1 LNTLVEVAPGEGDVM
16 SRVIRF
22 PLERRRPNVVPLCVP
37 SPEADFHCVPR
48 RLLNASDVSVVC
60 QALATIAEA
69 RAEGLN
75 TLPDIAWVI
84 RTAMPPLKR
93 RGKAWSSLPR
103 LHRDLLERHVDA
115 GDPTAKAFRAWIE
128 GKHIPSAVD
137 REERRHDA

>member
-1 LNTLVEVAPGEGDVM
+1 M

-37 SPEADFHCVPR
+37 SPEADFHCEPR
-48 RLLNASDVSVVC
+48 RLREPSDVSVVF
-60 QALATIAEA
+60 QALARIAES

-84 RTAMPPLKR
+84 RTAMPSLKR
-93 RGKAWSSLPR
+93 RGKAWSSLPQ
-103 LHRDLLERHVDA
+103 LHRDLLERHVEA
-115 GDPTAKAFRAWIE
+115 GDTTAAVFKAWIV
-128 GKHIPSAVD
+128 GKHIPSTSAD